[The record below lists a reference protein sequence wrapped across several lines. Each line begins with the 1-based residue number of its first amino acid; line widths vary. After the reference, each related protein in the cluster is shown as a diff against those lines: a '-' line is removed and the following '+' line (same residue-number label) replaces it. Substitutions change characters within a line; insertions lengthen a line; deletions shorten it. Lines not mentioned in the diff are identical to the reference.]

1 MLLAHGL
8 ATANYF
14 WAPSN
19 PIMSS
24 YRKKNPQHSYFNQV
38 KVLAF
43 LIVKD
48 ADVNCKNFAGDTP
61 MHLAAI
67 KSFEWAVMM
76 LLKAGGKS

>member
-1 MLLAHGL
+1 MESGSP
-8 ATANYF
+8 T
-14 WAPSN
+14 PTVIISQ
-19 PIMSS
+19 
-24 YRKKNPQHSYFNQV
+24 KKPPQHSYFNQV